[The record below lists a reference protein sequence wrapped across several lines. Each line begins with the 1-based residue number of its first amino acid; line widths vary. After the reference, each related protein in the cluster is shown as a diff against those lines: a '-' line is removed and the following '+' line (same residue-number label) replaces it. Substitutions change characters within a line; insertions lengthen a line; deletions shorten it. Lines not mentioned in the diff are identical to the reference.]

1 MIYEHTFI
9 SNFTTTFFHVSVS
22 ELVKLHLANDISLPS
37 PRSLY
42 PSQNIPHLLCAYV
55 ESKTKVSMF
64 LYLLALLLKL
74 FNFSVLQ
81 FLPLQRADDNI
92 RDSYKD

>member
-1 MIYEHTFI
+1 
-9 SNFTTTFFHVSVS
+9 
-22 ELVKLHLANDISLPS
+22 
-37 PRSLY
+37 
-42 PSQNIPHLLCAYV
+42 
-55 ESKTKVSMF
+55 MF